1 MAVLDVRDIK
11 LSYGVTNILTSVS
24 FTVNKG
30 DKIGVAGVNGAGK
43 TSLFSIICGT
53 LTPTSGNVYISK
65 DTSIGI
71 LKQQSEND
79 FGEETIFEVALSAFT
94 ELSEMEAKLESL
106 TAELHSGKE
115 HVIKEFTALS
125 DVFSSRGGYDYK
137 QRTTAM
143 LNRFGFSGKDL
154 SRPARLLSGGQKTRL
169 NLVTLL
175 LREPDLILLDEPTNH
190 LDISAI
196 EWLEGFVK
204 QSKKTFLIVSHDRY
218 FLDRVTNRT
227 LELENGVSTIFDGSY
242 SVFRKKKDKLR
253 EDQMKAYLLQQKEIK
268 RLEAFIEQQ
277 RRWNREK
284 NIIAAESR
292 QKAIDRMVKI
302 ERPQDKPRSIKFS
315 LSSTN
320 SKSFDVLSVRG
331 LSKSFP
337 GHKLFNNL
345 SFEVKQGDRLFV
357 LGENGTG
364 KSTLIKILTGRE
376 YADSG
381 VFELGYN
388 QKIGYYDQEQ
398 QLLDESSTVL
408 EELWSEYT
416 NLTATQVRTELA
428 KFGFIGDDVFK
439 SVSVLSG
446 GEKARLSICKMI
458 MTGVSLLILDE
469 PTNHLDMASKE
480 MLENALREYDGTVI
494 AVSHDRYFISALAD
508 RILELTANNGY
519 SFHKCGY
526 NKFIEGKNLL
536 AEAGE
541 KAAAFSSVSE
551 SKQNY
556 EQVKKDKNRKRA
568 IERRLAQL
576 EKRSEEIETEL
587 EKLTMQ
593 EQDNSTN
600 YELLAAIY
608 ETKTSLEDEQLSIME
623 EQFALE
629 EEYGN
634 FAE

>member
-11 LSYGVTNILTSVS
+11 LSYGIVDILSSVS

-65 DTSIGI
+65 DTTIGI

-79 FGEETIFEVALSAFT
+79 FCEETVFEVAVSSFS
-94 ELSEMEAKLESL
+94 ELAKMEERLEEL
-106 TAELHSGKE
+106 TAELHSEKE
-115 HVIKEFTALS
+115 HVIKEYTALA
-125 DVFSSRGGYDYK
+125 DLFSSRGGYDYK
-137 QRTTAM
+137 QRATAM
-143 LNRFGFSGKDL
+143 LNRFGFKGEDL

-175 LREPDLILLDEPTNH
+175 LREPDIILLDEPTNH
-190 LDISAI
+190 LDIPAI

-218 FLDRVTNRT
+218 FLDCVTNRT
-227 LELENGVSTIFDGSY
+227 LELENGVSTIYDGSY
-242 SVFRKKKDKLR
+242 SVFREKKDKLR

-292 QKAIDRMVKI
+292 QKAIDRMVKV
-302 ERPQDKPRSIKFS
+302 ERPQDKPKSIKFS
-315 LSSTN
+315 LSSTS

-337 GHKLFNNL
+337 GHKLFSSL
-345 SFEVKQGDRLFV
+345 SFEVKHGDRLFV

-398 QLLDESSTVL
+398 QLLNESSTVL

-469 PTNHLDMASKE
+469 PTNHLDMDSKE
-480 MLENALREYDGTVI
+480 TLENALREYDGTVI

-519 SFHKCGY
+519 SYHKCGY
-526 NKFIEGKNLL
+526 SKYIEAKSRI
-536 AEAGE
+536 AENGE
-541 KAAAFSSVSE
+541 KTTLSSPVSE
-551 SKQNY
+551 NKQNY

-568 IERRLAQL
+568 IERRLAQI
-576 EKRSEEIETEL
+576 EKRNEEIEQEL
-587 EKLTMQ
+587 ENLTRE
-593 EQDNSTN
+593 EQADPAN
-600 YELLAAIY
+600 YELLASVY
-608 ETKTSLEDEQLSIME
+608 ETRTALEDEQLSIME
-623 EQFALE
+623 EQFTLE
-629 EEYGN
+629 EEYKN

>member
-11 LSYGVTNILTSVS
+11 LSYGIIDILTSVS

-65 DTSIGI
+65 DTTVGI
-71 LKQQSEND
+71 LRQQTEND
-79 FGEETIFEVALSAFT
+79 FGEETIYEYALSAFSDLI
-94 ELSEMEAKLESL
+94 EAEKKLDHLSSQL
-106 TAELHSGKE
+106 SGGEE
-115 HVIKEFTALS
+115 HVIKEYTSLS
-125 DVFSSRGGYDYK
+125 DRFSAMGGYDYK
-137 QRTTAM
+137 QRATAM
-143 LNRFGFSGKDL
+143 LGRFGFAGEEL

-169 NLVTLL
+169 NLVNLL
-175 LREPDLILLDEPTNH
+175 LREPDIILLDEPTNH
-190 LDISAI
+190 LDIPAI
-196 EWLEGFVK
+196 EWLEGYVK

-227 LELENGVSTIFDGSY
+227 LELENGFSSIYDGSY
-242 SVFRKKKDKLR
+242 SVFREKKDKLR

-302 ERPQDKPRSIKFS
+302 ERPQDKPKSISFA
-315 LSSTN
+315 LTSTN
-320 SKSFDVLSVRG
+320 AKGFDVLSVRN

-337 GHKLFNNL
+337 GHKLFSDL
-345 SFEVKQGDRLFV
+345 SFEVKHGDRLFV

-376 YADSG
+376 RADSG

-398 QLLDESSTVL
+398 QLLDDSSTVL

-416 NLTATQVRTELA
+416 NLTATQVRSALA

-439 SVSVLSG
+439 SISVLSG
-446 GEKARLSICKMI
+446 GERARLSICKMI
-458 MTGVSLLILDE
+458 MTGVSLLVLDE

-480 MLENALREYDGTVI
+480 MLENALKEYEGTVI

-508 RILELTANNGY
+508 RILELTSTHGY
-519 SFHKCGY
+519 SFHKCSY
-526 NKFIEGKNLL
+526 EKYMEGKNTGTDS
-536 AEAGE
+536 AG
-541 KAAAFSSVSE
+541 KFSAAPVSE

-576 EKRSEEIETEL
+576 EKRSAEIEKEL
-587 EKLTMQ
+587 EEVSKQ
-593 EQDNSTN
+593 EQSNSTD
-600 YELLAAIY
+600 YELLASLY
-608 ETKTSLEDEQLSIME
+608 ETKTTLEYEQLSVME

-629 EEYGN
+629 EEYMN
-634 FAE
+634 FTE